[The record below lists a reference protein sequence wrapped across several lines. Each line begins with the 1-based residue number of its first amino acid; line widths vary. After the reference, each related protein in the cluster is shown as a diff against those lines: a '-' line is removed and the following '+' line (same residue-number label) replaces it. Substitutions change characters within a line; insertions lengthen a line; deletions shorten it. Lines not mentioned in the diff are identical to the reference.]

1 MRLHVRP
8 GSRRDHVGGAHDGA
22 LVVRVRA
29 RAVDQAATA
38 SALSLVAGAFGVS
51 ASAVELVRGATSRS
65 KVVVIRGDAPG
76 LSRRLD
82 ALLGAAPG

>member
-38 SALSLVAGAFGVS
+38 SALSLVAEAFGVR
-51 ASAVELVRGATSRS
+51 ASAVGLVGGATSRS
-65 KVVVIRGDAPG
+65 KVVDIRGHAPG
-76 LSRRLD
+76 LARRLD
-82 ALLGAAPG
+82 ELLGAAPG